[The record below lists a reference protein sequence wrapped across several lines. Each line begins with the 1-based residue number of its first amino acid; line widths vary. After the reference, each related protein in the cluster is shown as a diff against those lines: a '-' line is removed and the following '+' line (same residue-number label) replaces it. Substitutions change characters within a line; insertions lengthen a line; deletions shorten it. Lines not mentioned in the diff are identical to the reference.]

1 MCLLLLTRNTI
12 HKVVILIKHVKFYM
26 YYNGKIMSY
35 LVYILKNTNY
45 KTLILQ
51 INNNL
56 SKGEQ
61 FH

>member
-1 MCLLLLTRNTI
+1 
-12 HKVVILIKHVKFYM
+12 M